1 MPLRLQNK
9 LKSELPEQSAHA
21 LLTIFL
27 QNGLK
32 NCGNLALKLN
42 AVFLVIRRFR
52 LPQAENWTSYIVQ
65 QFAIF
70 LTIKGTS

>member
-9 LKSELPEQSAHA
+9 LKSEIPEQSAHA

-27 QNGLK
+27 QNGL
-32 NCGNLALKLN
+32 
-42 AVFLVIRRFR
+42 
-52 LPQAENWTSYIVQ
+52 AENWTSYIVQ